1 MLCNPAIQREV
12 ISACADSIA
21 GATTTCPGALIGTD
35 TVPARRKAA
44 HLTVA
49 ALMQAPAPVENVRGM
64 VAGYLQAV
72 AAEERNPLVLAW
84 LAYTAMI
91 LYPECL
97 AAVAAD
103 TDGHRVWF
111 EGGEGVLP
119 AVERFQLHLAGSA
132 VVLAKTGV
140 QAVVS
145 EWQLYG
151 RLS

>member
-1 MLCNPAIQREV
+1 MCNPAIQREV
-12 ISACADSIA
+12 IAACAASIA
-21 GATTTCPGALIGTD
+21 AAETAHPGVLIGAE
-35 TVPARRKAA
+35 PASPQPKAA

-49 ALMQAPAPVENVRGM
+49 ALMQMPASPEDVQGM
-64 VAGYLQAV
+64 VVGYMQAV

-84 LAYTAMI
+84 LAYSAMM

-103 TDGHRVWF
+103 TAGHKVWF

-119 AVERFQLHLAGSA
+119 AVERFQLHMAGSA